1 MIVEISKKHKTE
13 EPILSEMKSGSGA
26 ALDELWKSSWINDS
40 VMKKDAKALEDLKE
54 ISESIRRESDMVI
67 VIAEETAE
75 RGLKA
80 VLESLP
86 AEDENAP
93 ETVIWRN
100 TLSAWSF
107 SKMLEKIEGK
117 RLTLIAIASEPETIE
132 LRAAYAI
139 FKNRITGTSK
149 NAGSHAIVAFTGE
162 RSTVIRNDAGE
173 NGYTRIELPEDHD
186 MRFMGNSN
194 ALMLLLMIKGVDT
207 GAYLEGFS
215 ETVASPEWDRDAS
228 IFAFEQTH
236 AAEGTRFLTWQDELR
251 AIAEWA
257 KEVLGTG
264 EEMKGEA
271 FDVIL
276 STEEGMQ
283 DVMTPSFEGCD
294 PDGSLFLLSKSE
306 ENKYVEESKIAFRIG
321 IPRADERSI
330 GALIAFV
337 QMSAGISDS
346 IRQIYK
352 K

>member
-13 EPILSEMKSGSGA
+13 EQILSEMKNGSGV

-54 ISESIRRESDMVI
+54 ISESIRQDSDIVI
-67 VIAEETAE
+67 VIAEETAGL
-75 RGLKA
+75 GLKA
-80 VLESLP
+80 VLGSLS
-86 AEDENAP
+86 AEDEKAP
-93 ETVIWRN
+93 EIIIWRN

-117 RLTLIAIASEPETIE
+117 RIALIAVASEPETIE

-173 NGYTRIELPEDHD
+173 NGYTRIDLPEDQD
-186 MRFMGNSN
+186 VRFMGNSN
-194 ALMLLLMIKGVDT
+194 ALTLLLMIKGVDA

-228 IFAFEQTH
+228 LFAFEKNH
-236 AAEGTRFLTWQDELR
+236 AAGARFLTWQDELR
-251 AIAEWA
+251 LIAEWA
-257 KEVLGTG
+257 KAVLGTG
-264 EEMKGEA
+264 EAVNGEA
-271 FDVIL
+271 FDVIF

-321 IPRADERSI
+321 IPRADESSV

-346 IRQIYK
+346 IR
-352 K
+352 